1 MILIISVNY
10 SKNIPAKVLQN
21 TGLGW
26 KGNGYKPMSTK
37 MQRYI
42 TVILSAI
49 LIALIILLIIDTKEL
64 KSLSDSRG
72 REPEENNNTIKIG
85 LSMGT
90 LKEDRWLR
98 DRDIFV
104 ARAKALGADVIV
116 QNANNNDEDQVEQVR
131 YLLSRGIDALVIIPH
146 DRIKSADAVDAAK
159 KAGVKVIAYDRL
171 VLKSDV
177 DLYVSFDSQQVGK
190 LMAQAL
196 VDKVPYGNYLIIN
209 GGISDN
215 NSTLIKKGYDS
226 VLKPFIE
233 NGQINIIAEEWAE
246 DWMSEYAFNITEK
259 WLKKGTKI
267 DAILAANDMLAAGAI
282 RALSEYKLSGDVM
295 VTGQDAETTA
305 CQRIVDGTQFMTV
318 YKPVDRLAEA
328 AADMAVKM
336 AKGESISVSDTI
348 YDGKYNVPCYLLQPI
363 AVNINN
369 LDNTVIKDGFHNY
382 DEIYGG

>member
-1 MILIISVNY
+1 MNVKIR
-10 SKNIPAKVLQN
+10 
-21 TGLGW
+21 
-26 KGNGYKPMSTK
+26 
-37 MQRYI
+37 RYI
-42 TVILSAI
+42 TAILSAI
-49 LIALIILLIIDTKEL
+49 LIALIILLVIDTKEL

-72 REPEENNNTIKIG
+72 REPEGNNNAIKIG

-116 QNANNNDEDQVEQVR
+116 QNANNNDEDQAEQVR
-131 YLLSRGIDALVIIPH
+131 YLLSRGIDVLVIVPNN
-146 DRIKSADAVDAAK
+146 RVKSADAVEAAK

-171 VLKSDV
+171 VLKSNV
-177 DLYVSFDSQQVGK
+177 DLYISFDSQEVGR

-215 NSTLIKKGYDS
+215 NSSLIKKGYDG
-226 VLKPFIE
+226 VLEPFVRA
-233 NGQINIIAEEWAE
+233 GKINIIAEEWAE
-246 DWMSEYAFNITEK
+246 DWMSEYAFNTTEK

-282 RALSEYKLSGDVM
+282 RALSEYKLSGDVI
-295 VTGQDAETTA
+295 VTGQDAEATA

-328 AADMAVKM
+328 ASDMAVKM
-336 AKGESISVSDTI
+336 AKGESISVPGTI
-348 YDGKYNVPCYLLQPI
+348 YDGKYDVPCYMLKPI
-363 AVNINN
+363 AVDIDN
-369 LDNTVIKDGFHNY
+369 LDDTVIKDGFHNY
-382 DEIYGG
+382 DEIYGR

>member
-1 MILIISVNY
+1 
-10 SKNIPAKVLQN
+10 
-21 TGLGW
+21 
-26 KGNGYKPMSTK
+26 
-37 MQRYI
+37 
-42 TVILSAI
+42 
-49 LIALIILLIIDTKEL
+49 
-64 KSLSDSRG
+64 
-72 REPEENNNTIKIG
+72 
-85 LSMGT
+85 
-90 LKEDRWLR
+90 
-98 DRDIFV
+98 
-104 ARAKALGADVIV
+104 
-116 QNANNNDEDQVEQVR
+116 
-131 YLLSRGIDALVIIPH
+131 
-146 DRIKSADAVDAAK
+146 DAAK

-336 AKGESISVSDTI
+336 AKGESISMSDTI